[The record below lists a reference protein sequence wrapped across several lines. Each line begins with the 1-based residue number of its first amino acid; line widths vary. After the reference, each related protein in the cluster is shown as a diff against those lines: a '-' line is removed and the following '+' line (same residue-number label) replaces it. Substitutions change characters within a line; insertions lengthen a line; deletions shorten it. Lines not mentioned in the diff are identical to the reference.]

1 MTGMLRLLA
10 PLTLVAL
17 LAACSTTPPPEDRP
31 DRDADIDYGPEE
43 APDLSHVE
51 EPTPRDEPRSR
62 WGNPESYQVFGQ
74 TYHVMEEV
82 IEFEQEGLASWYGKK
97 FHGRRTSSGETYDM
111 YAMTAAHKELP
122 IPVYVRV
129 TNLENDRTV
138 VVRVNDRGPFAP
150 GRIIDLSYAAADR
163 LDMVDQGTARVR
175 IETLS
180 RTLPPEDGAVRQA
193 AAEESPA
200 PVQATTEPAPASGTA
215 SAAAARMPGQI
226 QPARMPGEVQP
237 DTWYLQA
244 GAFSQRQ
251 NAENLKQR
259 LASADLAP
267 VALHTNGDGAA
278 PYRVRLG
285 PLDSR
290 SAVERLS
297 EQLRERGLGDR
308 HLVIAP

>member
-1 MTGMLRLLA
+1 MNRALRLLA
-10 PLTLVAL
+10 PLALVGF
-17 LAACSTTPPPEDRP
+17 LAACTTTPTPDERPERDP
-31 DRDADIDYGPEE
+31 DVDYGPEE
-43 APDLSHVE
+43 RPDLSHVE

-62 WGNPESYQVFGQ
+62 YGNPESYQVFGQ
-74 TYHVMEEV
+74 TYYVMDDV

-122 IPVYVRV
+122 IPIYVRV
-129 TNLENDRTV
+129 TNLENDRSV

-150 GRIIDLSYAAADR
+150 GRIIDLSYTAADR

-180 RTLPPEDGAVRQA
+180 RSLRPDDEPVRQA
-193 AAEESPA
+193 SASPT
-200 PVQATTEPAPASGTA
+200 PEPADSDTRETAS
-215 SAAAARMPGQI
+215 SAAAAPARMPGQV
-226 QPARMPGEVQP
+226 QPARMPGEIQP

-259 LASADLAP
+259 LADTDLAP
-267 VALHTNGDGAA
+267 VTLHTDSNSAA
-278 PYRVRLG
+278 RYRVRLG
-285 PLDSR
+285 PMESR